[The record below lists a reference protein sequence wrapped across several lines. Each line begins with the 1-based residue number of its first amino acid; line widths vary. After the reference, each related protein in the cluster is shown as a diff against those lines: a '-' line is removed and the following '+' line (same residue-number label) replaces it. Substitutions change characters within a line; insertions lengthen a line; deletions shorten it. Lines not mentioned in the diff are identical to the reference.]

1 MLVLTFLVSE
11 MPHTLPLFSPK
22 NSPHKL
28 VIRGI
33 GLVVKRWAPLG
44 AEKRTSIGRPWSSSF
59 GGLCRIWGG
68 SPSFW
73 GKGSAKKV
81 QISEDQTMSKKSP
94 LEPLKDKTWVYLGEF
109 SRVMGRDRWID
120 HKICSFIGD
129 VHFCQDRWDT
139 NMAWALLNY
148 WEAKHLELVVFRI
161 IYHWVTVTGYM
172 SSSVLTVRPFEL
184 TCWRAN
190 DLWSILKSP
199 FYLFS
204 HSLIMP
210 NVFILQLYCIWST
223 MKSSRVAHW

>member
-11 MPHTLPLFSPK
+11 MPHTLPLFSAQKLSSQTRHPRHRACRQKVSATWRWEK
-22 NSPHKL
+22 NFH
-28 VIRGI
+28 
-33 GLVVKRWAPLG
+33 WEAYQ
-44 AEKRTSIGRPWSSSF
+44 SSSF

-109 SRVMGRDRWID
+109 SRVMGRDRWMD
-120 HKICSFIGD
+120 KVERFGCRKICSFIGD

-139 NMAWALLNY
+139 NMTWTLLNDKG
-148 WEAKHLELVVFRI
+148 AKHLELLVFRI
-161 IYHWVTVTGYM
+161 IYHRMTEYM
-172 SSSVLTVRPFEL
+172 SSSALRVRPFEL

-190 DLWSILKSP
+190 DLWSVLKNR
-199 FYLFS
+199 FYLF
-204 HSLIMP
+204 
-210 NVFILQLYCIWST
+210 T
-223 MKSSRVAHW
+223 